1 MDTNITIEE
10 EPRGT
15 FQEPKRKLS
24 RFKDFL
30 KAQSRNFHVLT
41 VRGLFANFAGGLT
54 QNYTSVYAVELGADP
69 VELGSLRSIGDLVNA
84 FLSAPTGW
92 LADRYGLKK
101 LYLIGLILEAL
112 VPLGYALSWNWQ
124 MLVVPIIFFSM
135 TWVITYPIERILLAN
150 ALRGE
155 DRATGFG
162 IFSSI
167 SQLPLIFAPI
177 IAGVIVT
184 WLGGISASAI
194 QPLYYISFIIILFTL
209 LWIHLRLKEPS
220 TKLAKYEEGFLK
232 GFLEL
237 ASRKEVR
244 KWLLIEI
251 LGSFTFGATMPFI
264 MVYAVQ
270 VKHADALTLGF
281 MGSALNIVSILTSIP
296 IGRMGDRLGRKK
308 TILLLRPA
316 LYASY
321 LLLVAAPG
329 PEILIIA
336 FAFRGILWSGFNV
349 WVSMQLEIVPPE
361 QRGRW
366 MGTINTLR
374 SIARIPAP
382 IFGGLLWT
390 YVDPSIP
397 FILLVLVDLL
407 IRMPILIT
415 IPETLKRPSG

>member
-1 MDTNITIEE
+1 
-10 EPRGT
+10 
-15 FQEPKRKLS
+15 LS
-24 RFKDFL
+24 RLKNFL
-30 KAQSRNFHVLT
+30 KAQSKNFRVIMA
-41 VRGLFANFAGGLT
+41 RGLFANFAGGLT

-69 VELGSLRSIGDLVNA
+69 IELGSLRSIGDLVNV

-112 VPLGYALSWNWQ
+112 IPLGYALSWNWQ
-124 MLVVPIIFFSM
+124 MLVVPMIFFST

-150 ALRGE
+150 ALKGK

-167 SQLPLIFAPI
+167 SRIPLIFAPI

-184 WLGGISASAI
+184 WLGGISADAI
-194 QPLYYISFIIILFTL
+194 QPLYFISFIILSLTL
-209 LWIHLRLKEPS
+209 IWVYSRLQES
-220 TKLAKYEEGFLK
+220 RANLTRFEEGFLK

-251 LGSFTFGATMPFI
+251 LGSFTFGATMPFM
-264 MVYAVQ
+264 MVYAVE
-270 VKHADALTLGF
+270 VKHADALILGF
-281 MGSALNIVSILTSIP
+281 MGSAMNIVSILTAIP
-296 IGRMGDRLGRKK
+296 IGRIGDKIGRKK

-321 LLLVAAPG
+321 ILLVVAPS
-329 PEILIIA
+329 PEILILS
-336 FAFRGILWSGFNV
+336 FALSGILWSTFNV
-349 WVSMQLEIVPPE
+349 WMTMQLEIVPAD

-366 MGTINTLR
+366 IGTINTLR
-374 SIARIPAP
+374 SMVRIPAP
-382 IFGGLLWT
+382 IIGGILWT
-390 YVDPSIP
+390 YIDPSVP

-407 IRMPILIT
+407 IRMPIFLT
-415 IPETLKRPSG
+415 IPETLKRS

>member
-1 MDTNITIEE
+1 MI
-10 EPRGT
+10 
-15 FQEPKRKLS
+15 
-24 RFKDFL
+24 
-30 KAQSRNFHVLT
+30 
-41 VRGLFANFAGGLT
+41 RGLFANFAGGLT

-69 VELGSLRSIGDLVNA
+69 IELGSLRSIGDLVNV

-112 VPLGYALSWNWQ
+112 IPLGYALSWNWQ
-124 MLVVPIIFFSM
+124 MLVAPMIFFSM

-150 ALRGE
+150 ALKGK

-167 SQLPLIFAPI
+167 SRIPLIFAPI

-184 WLGGISASAI
+184 WLGGISAAAI
-194 QPLYYISFIIILFTL
+194 QPLYFISFIILSLTL
-209 LWIHLRLKEPS
+209 IWAYSRLQES
-220 TKLAKYEEGFLK
+220 RANLTRFEEGFLK

-264 MVYAVQ
+264 MVYAVE
-270 VKHADALTLGF
+270 VKYADALILGF
-281 MGSALNIVSILTSIP
+281 MGSAMNIVSILTAIP
-296 IGRMGDRLGRKK
+296 IGRIGDKIGRKR

-321 LLLVAAPG
+321 ILLVVAPS
-329 PEILIIA
+329 PEILILS
-336 FAFRGILWSGFNV
+336 FALSGILWSTFNV
-349 WVSMQLEIVPPE
+349 WMTMQLEIVPAD

-366 MGTINTLR
+366 IGTINTLR
-374 SIARIPAP
+374 SMVRIPAP
-382 IFGGLLWT
+382 IFGGILWT
-390 YVDPSIP
+390 YIDPSVP

-407 IRMPILIT
+407 IRMPIFLT
-415 IPETLKRPSG
+415 IPETLKRS

>member
-1 MDTNITIEE
+1 MS
-10 EPRGT
+10 
-15 FQEPKRKLS
+15 KL
-24 RFKDFL
+24 KDFL
-30 KAQSRNFHVLT
+30 KARSRNFHVIT
-41 VRGLFANFAGGLT
+41 IRGLFANFAGGLT

-69 VELGSLRSIGDLVNA
+69 IELGSLRSIGDLVNA

-92 LADRYGLKK
+92 LADRYGLKR

-112 VPLGYALSWNWQ
+112 IPLGYALSWNWQ
-124 MLVVPIIFFSM
+124 MLVVPMILFST
-135 TWVITYPIERILLAN
+135 TWVITYPIQRILLAN
-150 ALRGE
+150 ALKGE

-167 SQLPLIFAPI
+167 SQIPLIFAPI

-184 WLGGISASAI
+184 WLGGISAAAI
-194 QPLYYISFIIILFTL
+194 RPLYYISFVILSSTL
-209 LWIHLRLKEPS
+209 LWVHLRLQEPRA
-220 TKLAKYEEGFLK
+220 KMAKYEEGFLK

-237 ASRKEVR
+237 ASRREVR

-264 MVYAVQ
+264 MIYAVE
-270 VKHADALTLGF
+270 VKRADALILGF

-296 IGRMGDRLGRKK
+296 IGRIGDRIGRKK
-308 TILLLRPA
+308 TIMLLRPA

-321 LLLVAAPG
+321 ILLVAAPS
-329 PEILIIA
+329 PEILILS
-336 FAFRGILWSGFNV
+336 FALRGMLWSTFNV
-349 WVSMQLEIVPPE
+349 WMTMQLEIVPAD

-374 SIARIPAP
+374 SIVRIPAP
-382 IFGGLLWT
+382 IFGGILWT
-390 YVDPSIP
+390 YIDPSIP

-407 IRMPILIT
+407 IRMPILLT
-415 IPETLKRPSG
+415 IPETLRRSQ

>member
-1 MDTNITIEE
+1 
-10 EPRGT
+10 
-15 FQEPKRKLS
+15 LS
-24 RFKDFL
+24 RLKNFL
-30 KAQSRNFHVLT
+30 KAQSQNFRVIT
-41 VRGLFANFAGGLT
+41 IRGLFANFAGGLI
-54 QNYTSVYAVELGADP
+54 QNYTSIYAVELGADP

-112 VPLGYALSWNWQ
+112 IPLGYALSWNWQ
-124 MLVVPIIFFSM
+124 MLVVPMIFFSM

-150 ALRGE
+150 SLKRE

-184 WLGGISASAI
+184 WLGGISATAI
-194 QPLYYISFIIILFTL
+194 QPLYYISFIILSSTL
-209 LWIHLRLKEPS
+209 MWVYLRLQEPRA
-220 TKLAKYEEGFLK
+220 KLAKSEEGFLQ

-237 ASRKEVR
+237 ASRREVR

-251 LGSFTFGATMPFI
+251 FGSFIFGATMPFT
-264 MVYAVQ
+264 MVYAVE
-270 VKHADALTLGF
+270 VKKADAIILGL
-281 MGSALNIVSILTSIP
+281 MGSAMNIVSILTSIP
-296 IGRMGDRLGRKK
+296 IGRIGDKIGRKK
-308 TILLLRPA
+308 TIMLLRPA

-321 LLLVAAPG
+321 LLLVMAPSPG
-329 PEILIIA
+329 ILILS
-336 FAFRGILWSGFNV
+336 FALRGILWSTFNV
-349 WVSMQLEIVPPE
+349 WMTMQLEIVPAD

-374 SIARIPAP
+374 SIVRVPAP
-382 IFGGLLWT
+382 IIGGLLWT
-390 YVDPSIP
+390 YIDPSFP
-397 FILLVLVDLL
+397 FIMLVLVDLL
-407 IRMPILIT
+407 IRMPILFT
-415 IPETLKRPSG
+415 IPESLKH

>member
-1 MDTNITIEE
+1 VITI
-10 EPRGT
+10 
-15 FQEPKRKLS
+15 
-24 RFKDFL
+24 
-30 KAQSRNFHVLT
+30 
-41 VRGLFANFAGGLT
+41 RGLFANFAGGLT
-54 QNYTSVYAVELGADP
+54 QNYTSIYAVELGANP
-69 VELGSLRSIGDLVNA
+69 VELGSLRSIGDLVNT

-101 LYLIGLILEAL
+101 LYVLGLILEML

-135 TWVITYPIERILLAN
+135 TMVITYPIERILLAN
-150 ALRGE
+150 TLKGE

-184 WLGGISASAI
+184 WLGGISATAI
-194 QPLYYISFIIILFTL
+194 QPLYWISFIILSSILIFVYR
-209 LWIHLRLKEPS
+209 RLKEPRA
-220 TKLAKYEEGFLK
+220 KLTEYKEGFLK

-244 KWLLIEI
+244 KWLVIEI

-264 MVYAVQ
+264 VVYAVEIKQ
-270 VKHADALTLGF
+270 ADAMVLGF

-296 IGRMGDRLGRKK
+296 VGRLGDKIGRKK
-308 TILLLRPA
+308 TIMLLRPT

-321 LLLVAAPG
+321 LLLVAAPS
-329 PEILIIA
+329 PEILILS
-336 FAFRGILWSGFNV
+336 FALRGMLWSTFNV
-349 WVSMQLEIVPPE
+349 WMTMQLEIVPAD

-366 MGTINTLR
+366 LGTINTLR
-374 SIARIPAP
+374 SIVRVPAP
-382 IFGGLLWT
+382 IIGGLLWT
-390 YVDPSIP
+390 YIDPSIP
-397 FILLVLVDLL
+397 FILLILVDLL
-407 IRMPILIT
+407 VRMPILFT
-415 IPETLKRPSG
+415 IPETLRRSQ